1 MKFPITYNF
10 KSMTLYIQWSKKHYK
25 FLQCPFATWWKAR
38 KYFKKPK
45 FKFYFGPM
53 WKYRGKENT
62 QFGEYEDYEYQGGYW
77 PMASTE
83 YLKWHTPKWFP
94 IHIMSWDI
102 GWKDKWDTPRYE
114 RPGYFIIFFGR
125 NYKTCW
131 QFSMVVKAPE
141 TYCNNDCTKLDG
153 DDNYW
158 ESILWYLHYA
168 DKYNKLNKKRNLFK
182 ARKTMKGG
190 SFSETETININDFKI
205 KEIGSE
211 SLELGNNHIND
222 GTFTFVDITSEHMG
236 EYIADECNSYNLY
249 KRLLSDCNVSLIL
262 TLEDN
267 SIRYYYTDY
276 VSVTTDDEVN
286 ETIRLFF
293 DKKKRNHES
302 LYDVL
307 KKEQYKKIEIH
318 AFEHVDLGPL
328 FKDEI
333 LKEEGVELIRKWSKK

>member
-1 MKFPITYNF
+1 
-10 KSMTLYIQWSKKHYK
+10 MTLHIQWSKKHYK

-38 KYFKKPK
+38 KYFKRPK

-53 WKYRGKENT
+53 WKYRGKKKT

-94 IHIMSWDI
+94 IHIMSWDV

-125 NYKTCW
+125 NYRTCW
-131 QFSMVVKAPE
+131 QFSMVVKSPE
-141 TYCNNDCTKLDG
+141 TYCHNDCTRLDY

-168 DKYNKLNKKRNLFK
+168 DKYNKLNKKRNLYK
-182 ARKTMKGG
+182 ARQSMKGG
-190 SFSETETININDFKI
+190 SFLETETININDFKI

-222 GTFTFVDITSEHMG
+222 GTFTFIDIASEHMG
-236 EYIADECNSYNLY
+236 EYVADECNSYKLY
-249 KRLLSDCNVSLIL
+249 KSLLSDCNASLIL
-262 TLEDN
+262 TLEDD

-293 DKKKRNHES
+293 DKNKCNHEN
-302 LYDVL
+302 LYDIL
-307 KKEQYKKIEIH
+307 KEKQYKKIEIH
-318 AFEHVDLGPL
+318 AYERVDLGPS
-328 FKDEI
+328 FKDEF